1 MNDIVLTDSLFVIS
15 MFASFACFYFVL
27 RVWFSD
33 HRNKSLASFFAVG
46 IDIAFYNLFS
56 GVMYV
61 TSETAAPFIYTFKVI
76 AICALPFVFFYFIL
90 FLIES
95 PLLKLRFVRNCCI
108 IIPLI
113 DIFFL
118 VTNPLHYAYFIT
130 YDNLFEG
137 GFVFGVIGGIH
148 MIVDYAV
155 ITLSLII
162 FIHFSIKSLHEKKVK
177 RGIVFSGYAMLIPF
191 AFNIIFTNIG
201 FQYDLTALG
210 AFITF
215 CIFFAVLYKNKL
227 VSFKSALLTRIFES
241 YQDCILLCDENGIIK
256 DANATLKV
264 FFPDFKVVQDET
276 TIDEFVHFLREFVS
290 ELEPEN
296 LLDDV
301 HKVTEGQFVMG
312 EGKEK
317 RSYKLAVNHLEHRG
331 DTSVTISDVT
341 EYLMLVDEVER
352 QNDQLKELTRMAEDA
367 NRSKSQFLATMSH
380 EIRTPMNAI
389 IGISQMQMVR
399 SDLSLDCI
407 DAIGKIYTSGHGL
420 LGIINDILD
429 LSKIETGKLEVLPVE
444 YDLPSLIN
452 DTVQLNVTRIGSKPI
467 EFKLHIS
474 EQMPSV
480 LFGDE
485 LRIKQIL
492 NNIISNAIKYTDK
505 GFVTM
510 DVSFVKTDTGINLII
525 GVTDTGQGMKKEDL
539 EKLGSEFARFN
550 LNENR
555 TTEGTG
561 LGMSIAKRLIHLMN
575 GRIDIQSEYGVGSV
589 FTVTIP
595 QKVVSWQIIGEELTY
610 KLCNF
615 TFSQSMKSEKIQIVR
630 EYMPYG
636 KVLIVDDV
644 ETNLYVA
651 EGLIRPYGITVETV
665 TSGFAAIERI
675 EAGNVYD
682 IIFMDHMMPQMDGIE
697 TTKKIRSMNYT
708 APIVAL
714 TANAIVGNDELFKS
728 NGFDDFISKP
738 IDIRQLNT
746 VINRYVRDM
755 SKREAMQSVGSV
767 ANEIDPHES
776 MSIISPKLIEVF
788 KRDAAKAIEVLSQ
801 NKKTDLK
808 LYVTTVHAMKSACAN
823 LGNQVLSELAKSL
836 EAAGREGNEIYITE
850 NTHGFVEQ
858 LKLFVATLSSK
869 EEGVNA
875 LIAGDVPFL
884 IETLEKLAV
893 ACDTYEEAEANQLLD
908 TLGRYHFNDENRKR
922 LNQISELLLHADFE
936 EAGEAA
942 RSIAQNL

>member
-1 MNDIVLTDSLFVIS
+1 

-46 IDIAFYNLFS
+46 IDIAFYNMFS
-56 GVMYV
+56 GVMYIA
-61 TSETAAPFIYTFKVI
+61 SKDAAPFIYTFKVM
-76 AICALPFVFFYFIL
+76 AICVLPFVFFYFIL

-95 PLLKLRFVRNCCI
+95 PLLKSRFVRNCCI
-108 IIPLI
+108 IIPLV

-118 VTNPLHYAYFIT
+118 VTNPLHYNYFES
-130 YDNLFEG
+130 YDEIFAG
-137 GFVFGVIGGIH
+137 GFVFGTFGGIH
-148 MIVDYAV
+148 MIIDYTV
-155 ITLSLII
+155 IGLSLVI
-162 FIHFSIKSLHEKKVK
+162 FIHFSIKALRKKK
-177 RGIVFSGYAMLIPF
+177 AKPGIVFSGYAMLIPF
-191 AFNIIFTNIG
+191 GFNIIFSNIG
-201 FQYDLTALG
+201 FQYDLTAMG

-227 VSFKSALLTRIFES
+227 VSFKSALLTHIFES
-241 YQDCILLCDENGIIK
+241 YQDCILLCDEDGIVK
-256 DANATLKV
+256 DANATLKMY
-264 FFPDFKVVQDET
+264 FPTFKLVQDET
-276 TIDEFVHFLREFVS
+276 TIGEFMHFLKESAS
-290 ELEPEN
+290 EIEPEN

-301 HKVTEGQFVMG
+301 QEVSEGQFVMG
-312 EGKEK
+312 EGEEK
-317 RSYKLAVNHLEHRG
+317 KTYKFAVNHLEHRG
-331 DTSVTISDVT
+331 DISVTISDVT

-352 QNDQLKELTRMAEDA
+352 QNEQLKELTRMAEDA
-367 NRSKSQFLATMSH
+367 NKSKSQFLATMSH

-399 SDLSLDCI
+399 KDLPLDCI

-429 LSKIETGKLEVLPVE
+429 LSKIETGKLEILPIE

-452 DTVQLNVTRIGSKPI
+452 DTVQLNITRIGSKPI

-474 EQMPSV
+474 EQMPSI

-492 NNIISNAIKYTDK
+492 NNIISNAIKYTEK

-510 DVSFVKTDTGINLII
+510 DVTFVKTDIGINLII

-561 LGMSIAKRLIHLMN
+561 LGMSIAKRLIQLMN
-575 GRIDIQSEYGVGSV
+575 GKIDIQSEYGVGSS
-589 FTVTIP
+589 FTITIP
-595 QKVVSWQIIGEELTY
+595 QKVISWQIIGKELAY

-665 TSGFAAIERI
+665 TSGFAAIEKI

-697 TTKKIRSMNYT
+697 TTQKIRTMNYT

-738 IDIRQLNT
+738 IDIRQLNA
-746 VINRYVRDM
+746 VLNRYVRD
-755 SKREAMQSVGSV
+755 KRKRGELPLAG
-767 ANEIDPHES
+767 NILIDLDHSES
-776 MSIISPKLIEVF
+776 ASNIPPKLIEVF

-801 NKKTDLK
+801 NEKTDLK
-808 LYVTTVHAMKSACAN
+808 LYITTVHAMKSACAN
-823 LGNQVLSELAKSL
+823 LGNQELSELAKSL
-836 EAAGREGNEIYITE
+836 EAAGREGNENFITE
-850 NTHGFVEQ
+850 NTNRFEEQ

-869 EEGVNA
+869 EESVNT

-884 IETLEKLAV
+884 TETLKKLAV

-908 TLGRYHFNDENRKR
+908 TLGRYQFTDENRQR
-922 LNQISELLLHADFE
+922 LKQISELLLHADFE
-936 EAGEAA
+936 EAGEMA